1 MIVDGAQIGYGAG
14 VASTPTA
21 DPPNQET
28 EEIHEESGR
37 GRPDLEAKV
46 NKLAVIIDDFG
57 NDQKG
62 TQEMLSLPV
71 KITVAVMPFAD
82 KREGCRSC
90 ASARA

>member
-14 VASTPTA
+14 WPLPTA

-71 KITVAVMPFAD
+71 KITVAVMPF
-82 KREGCRSC
+82 CRQ
-90 ASARA
+90 A